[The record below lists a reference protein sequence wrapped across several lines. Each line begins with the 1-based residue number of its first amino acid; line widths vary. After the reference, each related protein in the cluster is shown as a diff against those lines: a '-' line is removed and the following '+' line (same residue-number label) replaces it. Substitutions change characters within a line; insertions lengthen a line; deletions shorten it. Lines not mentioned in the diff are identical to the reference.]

1 MSGDKRTRIMS
12 SELIFGT
19 VFLALGVLDLVQ
31 GRTQFGLGF
40 TLLGMATIIGSPLA
54 HSLLDMESQAR
65 FTRLRL
71 VSYLLALV
79 SLVIFAKEILGRVL

>member
-1 MSGDKRTRIMS
+1 MSGDKRTRTIS
-12 SELIFGT
+12 GEVIFGT
-19 VFLALGVLDLVQ
+19 VFLALGVWDLVQ

-40 TLLGMATIIGSPLA
+40 TLLGIATILGSPLA
-54 HSLLDMESQAR
+54 HSLLDMDSDGP

-79 SLVIFAKEILGRVL
+79 ALVIFAEEILGGLL

>member
-1 MSGDKRTRIMS
+1 MSGDKRTRIIS
-12 SELIFGT
+12 SELIFGS

-40 TLLGMATIIGSPLA
+40 TLLGIAIILGSPLA
-54 HSLLDMESQAR
+54 HGLLDMDSDGP

-71 VSYLLALV
+71 VSYSLALV
-79 SLVIFAKEILGRVL
+79 ALVIFAEEILGRLL

>member
-1 MSGDKRTRIMS
+1 MSGDKRTRIIS

-31 GRTQFGLGF
+31 RRAQFGLGF
-40 TLLGMATIIGSPLA
+40 TLLGIAIILGSPLA
-54 HSLLDMESQAR
+54 HSLLGVDSDGP

-79 SLVIFAKEILGRVL
+79 ALVIFAEEILVRLL

>member
-1 MSGDKRTRIMS
+1 MSGDKRTRSIS

-31 GRTQFGLGF
+31 GRAQFGLGF
-40 TLLGMATIIGSPLA
+40 TLLGIAIILGSPLA
-54 HSLLDMESQAR
+54 HSLLDMDSGGP

-79 SLVIFAKEILGRVL
+79 ALVIFAEDILGRLL

>member
-1 MSGDKRTRIMS
+1 MSGDKRTRIIS

-19 VFLALGVLDLVQ
+19 VFLALGVWDLVQ

-40 TLLGMATIIGSPLA
+40 TLLGMATILGSPLA
-54 HSLLDMESQAR
+54 HSLLDVDSDGP

-71 VSYLLALV
+71 GSYLLAV
-79 SLVIFAKEILGRVL
+79 VALVIFAEEILGRVL

>member
-54 HSLLDMESQAR
+54 HSLLDMSSQAR

-79 SLVIFAKEILGRVL
+79 ALVIFVREILGRVL